1 MTVLSEPALS
11 SGEAPVVDAIEPL
24 PGTGSSFLASAGRRG
39 RRALVDNSGIILV
52 VLAWQLWVAFGSV
65 SVVVMP
71 TPLQVSSDLLGDWRA
86 YVPDLLSTLRSTL
99 AGLVIGCALGLALAV
114 IVHLSPLAKG
124 LVQPTV
130 LIVRSVPMVAM
141 IPVFARIFGYNVT
154 TVIVVSTLVAYFPAY
169 VMAVRGLAS
178 ASESQADLLAALGGS
193 RWTRF
198 RFIDLPSAMP
208 HLASGLRLAAVASLV
223 GTLLAEF
230 VVGAEGLGHLFIL
243 ARVSYD
249 MAKSW
254 GVALLG
260 TALSLVLFVLA
271 SWIGERVSEAYT

>member
-99 AGLVIGCALGLALAV
+99 ATHIE
-114 IVHLSPLAKG
+114 
-124 LVQPTV
+124 Q
-130 LIVRSVPMVAM
+130 
-141 IPVFARIFGYNVT
+141 
-154 TVIVVSTLVAYFPAY
+154 
-169 VMAVRGLAS
+169 
-178 ASESQADLLAALGGS
+178 
-193 RWTRF
+193 
-198 RFIDLPSAMP
+198 
-208 HLASGLRLAAVASLV
+208 
-223 GTLLAEF
+223 
-230 VVGAEGLGHLFIL
+230 
-243 ARVSYD
+243 
-249 MAKSW
+249 
-254 GVALLG
+254 
-260 TALSLVLFVLA
+260 TAPRA
-271 SWIGERVSEAYT
+271 